1 MARVSVRRGSNDAI
15 DTDSATQVYS
25 LWIFDRHCNPIYHQ
39 DWAHLHTASSSL
51 GGGGPSSP
59 GASSQTSGFA
69 SIGAT
74 LQRATSG
81 AQVPTVEERPQPA
94 QRPGQPSL
102 GNVTRLGAPAATPD
116 AGPRGSVGST
126 VGAPTAKPVSD
137 LLPFD
142 EEAKLVYGVV
152 FSLRNMVRKL
162 GGE

>member
-1 MARVSVRRGSNDAI
+1 M
-15 DTDSATQVYS
+15 YS

-39 DWAHLHTASSSL
+39 DWSHLHASSSSS
-51 GGGGPSSP
+51 GRGGPSSP
-59 GASSQTSGFA
+59 GATSQTSGFA

-81 AQVPTVEERPQPA
+81 AQVPTVEERPPPA
-94 QRPGQPSL
+94 QRPGIPSL
-102 GNVTRLGAPAATPD
+102 PNVTRLGTPVSSSS
-116 AGPRGSVGST
+116 AMPETNQSVGTRASVSST
-126 VGAPTAKPVSD
+126 IQSPGATSHRKPGSD